1 MNDNA
6 PTSKINL
13 PAIVWLLPAA
23 VVLLGIAPLPYG
35 YYQFVRIVAC
45 GTAAFLAYKD
55 YKTDGKITG
64 WTVLLAITA
73 ILFNPFMPIYL
84 TRALWAP
91 IDLVTFI
98 LFIMHWRA
106 RRQRR

>member
-6 PTSKINL
+6 PTSTISL

-55 YKTDGKITG
+55 YEIDGKMTG
-64 WTVLLAITA
+64 WTAPLAIAA
-73 ILFNPFMPIYL
+73 ILFNPLIPIYL

-91 IDLVTFI
+91 IDLATGI
-98 LFIMHWRA
+98 LFVAHWRA
-106 RRQRR
+106 RR